1 MFIQS
6 HQKKEDKSNWI
17 SSKCKS
23 FLLFY
28 TKILLFLFYIL
39 IFIKHSQSIYSTH
52 LFNKI
57 FILLK
62 IFIISSLTTPLS
74 LSLSLSLS
82 HTQYYQ
88 KNTIIF
94 YARTTVTMHIYTITI
109 VLVHLCTILHSLIW
123 VFFFFFISKCAYLNT
138 FSILH
143 YFSLTNA
150 SALMFINYKDPAKSK
165 SSKFPL
171 VLSNFFNCFAG
182 QSYRVNHGQLLYSSA
197 LYYIYY
203 QVPTN
208 PINLALLLICMRK
221 RLLLGSLIKVSFNDS
236 EKSMSMLQ
244 DSNLH

>member
-1 MFIQS
+1 MYNF
-6 HQKKEDKSNWI
+6 
-17 SSKCKS
+17 
-23 FLLFY
+23 
-28 TKILLFLFYIL
+28 T
-39 IFIKHSQSIYSTH
+39 
-52 LFNKI
+52 
-57 FILLK
+57 
-62 IFIISSLTTPLS
+62 LTDMG
-74 LSLSLSLS
+74 
-82 HTQYYQ
+82 
-88 KNTIIF
+88 
-94 YARTTVTMHIYTITI
+94 V
-109 VLVHLCTILHSLIW
+109 
-123 VFFFFFISKCAYLNT
+123 FFFFISKCAYLNT